1 MSGSK
6 TTTDTLIDCVQ
17 RGAHVELKLHNGDTI
32 ARFRAH
38 DIIVPVI
45 PSTAN
50 ANQAVVRGI
59 VWPDHGERH
68 DRSINLQDI
77 QLVRDEQLHVPYIA
91 DQMFFQRNPVPASW
105 FQMAKRKLMR

>member
-1 MSGSK
+1 MTSSK

-17 RGAHVELKLHNGDTI
+17 RGASVELKLHNGESI
-32 ARFRAH
+32 ARFRVH

-45 PSTAN
+45 PSTSN
-50 ANQAVVRGI
+50 VIQAVVRGI

-77 QLVRDEQLHVPYIA
+77 QVVRDEQLHIPYIA
-91 DQMFFQRNPVPASW
+91 DQTFFQRNPVPANW
-105 FQMAKRKLMR
+105 FQTAKRNLIR